1 MVHSNE
7 VVQRDY
13 NYLGMG
19 KIVDSPV
26 DVMDQ
31 PEGSVFLQVLAVETL
46 ASSLVKVGQI
56 VSWPKSHLAVPVK
69 PKTTSSTSTL
79 DASTESQQP
88 YNDDGVMNY
97 ALQCIQLGM
106 MLVQLNDTEKE
117 GDGDRCITNWKL
129 LMLYFR
135 SRKHGM
141 KYAFEAMRLL
151 TCVKALFT

>member
-13 NYLGMG
+13 HYLGMG

-56 VSWPKSHLAVPVK
+56 VSWPKLHLAYPLSRK
-69 PKTTSSTSTL
+69 PR
-79 DASTESQQP
+79 
-88 YNDDGVMNY
+88 
-97 ALQCIQLGM
+97 ALRRHL
-106 MLVQLNDTEKE
+106 MLVPNHSNHTMMTE
-117 GDGDRCITNWKL
+117 
-129 LMLYFR
+129 
-135 SRKHGM
+135 
-141 KYAFEAMRLL
+141 
-151 TCVKALFT
+151 